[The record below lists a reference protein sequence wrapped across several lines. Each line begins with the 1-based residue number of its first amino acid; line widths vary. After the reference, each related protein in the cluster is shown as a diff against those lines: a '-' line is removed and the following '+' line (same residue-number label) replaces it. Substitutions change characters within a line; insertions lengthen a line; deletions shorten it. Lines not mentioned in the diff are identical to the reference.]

1 MTQRDGQDG
10 AASESSDAP
19 RILLIGT
26 GRLADSTGR
35 ALENG
40 GAELRRLHDPG
51 DHAIREAVTED
62 VESVVVIS
70 RSDVVSLRL
79 ALVVAH
85 VAPGLRL
92 LVTIFGREMAAHLR
106 DIVEN
111 AHVLSMADIVAPA
124 YAGPCLNPGLL
135 SLTRVPDG
143 ISGIRAAEG
152 TPRLV
157 GKAWSSPGPA
167 QRLRANLGSVVK
179 PFDPSARIL
188 IAGLAGFAAVFVAE
202 TLVTMAVGGMSLVE
216 AFYSVAK
223 VTVTVGP
230 SDAAQTGP
238 AWFKVFSAV
247 AMLLTLGFAAVLTAG
262 LVNRLLDRRLT
273 GIVGRSAVPRRD
285 HVVVVGLGQV
295 GLRLC
300 ELLRALSIPVVAI
313 ERDAEAPDVARA
325 KAGGL
330 PVVIGSGSSREV
342 LRRVSIQRARAIAAV
357 TSDELENIVR
367 GGGRPRDAREP
378 GHSAASGRR
387 GRHHRGA
394 FALSDRRG
402 PRRLPDRGHR
412 PGGSGPRLRRR
423 GGLSVRGHALPGRPL
438 GRHRALRAG
447 APAVIARP
455 DRSTSHGRDG
465 APPVEGGGARHG
477 FPRPLRS
484 RP

>member
-167 QRLRANLGSVVK
+167 QRLRANLGSVVN

-357 TSDELENIVR
+357 TSDELENIGVAVAAH
-367 GGGRPRDAREP
+367 GMRE
-378 GHSAASGRR
+378 SLAI
-387 GRHHRGA
+387 
-394 FALSDRRG
+394 
-402 PRRLPDRGHR
+402 
-412 PGGSGPRLRRR
+412 
-423 GGLSVRGHALPGRPL
+423 
-438 GRHRALRAG
+438 ALRAG
-447 APAVIARP
+447 DGDVTTEVRSLFQIGVVRDVYRIAGTALAAVALGYDAEEAFP
-455 DRSTSHGRDG
+455 YEGTLYLVDRSG
-465 APPVEGGGARHG
+465 AIEPFVPAR
-477 FPRPLRS
+477 RP
-484 RP
+484 

>member
-1 MTQRDGQDG
+1 
-10 AASESSDAP
+10 
-19 RILLIGT
+19 
-26 GRLADSTGR
+26 
-35 ALENG
+35 
-40 GAELRRLHDPG
+40 
-51 DHAIREAVTED
+51 
-62 VESVVVIS
+62 
-70 RSDVVSLRL
+70 
-79 ALVVAH
+79 
-85 VAPGLRL
+85 
-92 LVTIFGREMAAHLR
+92 
-106 DIVEN
+106 
-111 AHVLSMADIVAPA
+111 
-124 YAGPCLNPGLL
+124 
-135 SLTRVPDG
+135 
-143 ISGIRAAEG
+143 
-152 TPRLV
+152 
-157 GKAWSSPGPA
+157 
-167 QRLRANLGSVVK
+167 VVK

-357 TSDELENIVR
+357 TSDELENIGVAVAAH
-367 GGGRPRDAREP
+367 GMRE
-378 GHSAASGRR
+378 SLAI
-387 GRHHRGA
+387 
-394 FALSDRRG
+394 
-402 PRRLPDRGHR
+402 
-412 PGGSGPRLRRR
+412 
-423 GGLSVRGHALPGRPL
+423 
-438 GRHRALRAG
+438 ALRAG
-447 APAVIARP
+447 DGDVTTEVRSLFQIGVVRDVYRIAGTALAAVALGYDAEEAFP
-455 DRSTSHGRDG
+455 YEGTLYLVDRSG
-465 APPVEGGGARHG
+465 AIEPFVPAR
-477 FPRPLRS
+477 RP
-484 RP
+484 